1 MAGAALWASRPFQL
15 FIYIE
20 EQVMGRREVVVT
32 GLGIVSPV
40 ASELDRFWEG
50 IKNGQSGIS
59 RVENVEDIDQY
70 PVTIGGEIRDLNI
83 EKYIDKK
90 EVRKMDPFS
99 IWGVAAAAMAVED
112 SGLDLNAVDLQ
123 RVGVIASSGIGGMQ
137 YMQTQSARAIAGG
150 PRRISPQLI
159 PQMIV
164 NILSGYVAIK
174 YGFKGPNFSVTS
186 ACASGSHSIG
196 ESMRMIQYGD
206 ADVMIAGGAEAS
218 VAMLGIGGFAAMRAT
233 SRRNDDPQGA
243 SRPFDKERDGFVM
256 SEGAGIVV
264 LEEKEHALK
273 RGARIYCDAAGY
285 GRTCDAYHITAP
297 SEEAV
302 EAGRG
307 MSLAISDAGLN
318 PEDID
323 YINAHGTST
332 PYNDKGE
339 TIAIK
344 RALGEELAYKVA
356 VSSTKSMTGHMLG
369 AAGGVEAA
377 ICALAIRDSIAPPTI
392 NYTTPDPDCDLDY
405 VPNVAREMEINVALS
420 NSLGFGGHNATLCF
434 TKSK

>member
-1 MAGAALWASRPFQL
+1 
-15 FIYIE
+15 
-20 EQVMGRREVVVT
+20 MGREVVVT
-32 GLGIVSPV
+32 GIGVVSPI
-40 ASELDRFWEG
+40 ASELGRFWEG
-50 IKNGQSGIS
+50 IKNGQSGID
-59 RVENVEDIDQY
+59 RVQGMDDIDQY
-70 PVTIGGEIRDLNI
+70 PVQIGGEIRDLDV
-83 EKYIDKK
+83 ERFLEKK
-90 EVRKMDPFS
+90 EARKMDPFAV
-99 IWGVAAAAMAVED
+99 WGMAAAIMAVED
-112 SGLDLNAVDLQ
+112 SGLETDALDLQ

-137 YMQTQSARAIAGG
+137 YMQDQAARAIKGG

-159 PQMIV
+159 PQMIT
-164 NILSGYVAIK
+164 NILSGYIAIK
-174 YGFKGPNFSVTS
+174 YGFKGPNFCVTS
-186 ACASGSHSIG
+186 ACASGTHSVG
-196 ESMRMIQYGD
+196 EAMRIIQYGD

-218 VAMLGIGGFAAMRAT
+218 IATLGVGGFAALRAT

-243 SRPFDKERDGFVM
+243 SRPFDLDRDGFVM
-256 SEGAGIVV
+256 SEGSGIIV

-273 RGARIYCDAAGY
+273 RGATIYCAASGY

-297 SEEAV
+297 SETAV

-339 TIAIK
+339 TLAVK

-369 AAGGVEAA
+369 AAGGIEAA
-377 ICALAIRDSIAPPTI
+377 ICALAIRDSVAPPTI

-405 VPNVAREMEINVALS
+405 VPNTAREMEINAALS

>member
-1 MAGAALWASRPFQL
+1 
-15 FIYIE
+15 
-20 EQVMGRREVVVT
+20 MGRREVVVT
-32 GLGIVSPV
+32 GLGVVSPI
-40 ASELDRFWEG
+40 ASELGKFWEG
-50 IKNGQSGIS
+50 IKKGQSGID
-59 RVENVEDIDQY
+59 RVQNVENIDQY
-70 PVTIGGEIRDLNI
+70 PVTIGGEIRDLDI
-83 EKYIDKK
+83 EKFLEKK
-90 EVRKMDPFS
+90 EARKMDPFA
-99 IWGVAAAAMAVED
+99 IWGVAAATMAVED
-112 SGLDLNAVDLQ
+112 AGLNPEELDLQ
-123 RVGVIASSGIGGMQ
+123 RIGVIASSGIGGMQ
-137 YMQTQSARAIAGG
+137 YLQTQCARAIAGG

-186 ACASGSHSIG
+186 ACASGTHSIG
-196 ESMRMIQYGD
+196 EAMRMIQYDD
-206 ADVMIAGGAEAS
+206 ADIMIAGGAEAS
-218 VAMLGIGGFAAMRAT
+218 VAMLGIGGFAALRAT

-256 SEGAGIVV
+256 SEGAGIIV

-273 RGARIYCDAAGY
+273 RGATIYCNAAGY

-297 SEEAV
+297 SEAAV

-307 MSLAISDAGLN
+307 ISLAISDAGLK
-318 PEDID
+318 PEEID

-332 PYNDKGE
+332 PLNDKGE
-339 TIAIK
+339 TAAIK
-344 RALGEELAYKVA
+344 RALGEDLAYKVA
-356 VSSTKSMTGHMLG
+356 ISSTKSMTGHMLG

-377 ICALAIRDSIAPPTI
+377 ICALAIRDGIAPPTI

-405 VPNVAREMEINVALS
+405 VPNVAREMEINSALS

>member
-1 MAGAALWASRPFQL
+1 MD
-15 FIYIE
+15 
-20 EQVMGRREVVVT
+20 RREVVVT
-32 GLGIVSPV
+32 GLGVVSPI
-40 ASELDRFWEG
+40 ASELGKFWDG
-50 IKNGQSGIS
+50 IKNGQSGIA
-59 RVENVEDIDQY
+59 RVEGVEDIDRY
-70 PVTIGGEIRDLNI
+70 AVTIGGEIRDLDI
-83 EKYIDKK
+83 EKYLDKK
-90 EVRKMDPFS
+90 EARKMDPFS
-99 IWGVAAAAMAVED
+99 IWGMAAAIMAVED
-112 SGLDLNAVDLQ
+112 SGLDLNTIDLQ

-137 YMQTQSARAIAGG
+137 YMQKQAARAIEGG

-186 ACASGSHSIG
+186 ACASGTHSIG

-206 ADVMIAGGAEAS
+206 ADIMIAGGAEAS
-218 VAMLGIGGFAAMRAT
+218 VAMLGIGGFAALRAT

-243 SRPFDKERDGFVM
+243 SRPFDKDRDGFVM
-256 SEGAGIVV
+256 SEGAGIIV

-273 RGARIYCDAAGY
+273 RGATIYCDAAGY

-318 PEDID
+318 PEDVD

-339 TIAIK
+339 TLAIK
-344 RALGEELAYKVA
+344 RALGEDLAYKVA

-405 VPNVAREMEINVALS
+405 VPNTAREMEVNVALS

-434 TKSK
+434 TKPK

>member
-1 MAGAALWASRPFQL
+1 MS
-15 FIYIE
+15 
-20 EQVMGRREVVVT
+20 RREVVVT

-40 ASELDRFWEG
+40 ASELGRFWEG
-50 IKNGQSGIS
+50 IKAGESGIDH
-59 RVENVEDIDQY
+59 VKAMADIDQY
-70 PVTIGGEIRDLNI
+70 PVTIGGEIRDLDA
-83 EKYIDKK
+83 ERFLDKK
-90 EVRKMDPFS
+90 EIRKMDPFA
-99 IWGVAAAAMAVED
+99 IWGVAASVMAIED
-112 SGLDLNAVDLQ
+112 AGLNPEKLDLQ

-137 YMQTQSARAIAGG
+137 IMQNECLKAYEKG
-150 PRRISPQLI
+150 PSRISPQLI

-164 NILSGYVAIK
+164 NILSGYVAIR

-186 ACASGSHSIG
+186 ACATGTHSIG

-218 VAMLGIGGFAAMRAT
+218 IAMLGVGGFAALRAT
-233 SRRNDDPQGA
+233 SRRNDDPKGA
-243 SRPFDKERDGFVM
+243 SRPFDKDRDGFVM
-256 SEGAGIVV
+256 SEGAGILV
-264 LEEKEHALK
+264 LEEKQHAIA
-273 RGARIYCDAAGY
+273 RGAKIYCDAAGY

-307 MSLAISDAGLN
+307 MSLAISDAGLM

-339 TIAIK
+339 TLAIK

-377 ICALAIRDSIAPPTI
+377 IIALAIRDGVAPPTI

-405 VPNVAREMEINVALS
+405 VPNTARKMNIDAALS

-434 TKSK
+434 TKSR

>member
-1 MAGAALWASRPFQL
+1 
-15 FIYIE
+15 
-20 EQVMGRREVVVT
+20 MGRREVVVT
-32 GLGIVSPV
+32 GLGVVSPI

-50 IKNGQSGIS
+50 IKNGQSGID
-59 RVENVEDIDQY
+59 RVQGVADIDQY
-70 PVTIGGEIRDLNI
+70 PVQIGGEIRDLDI
-83 EKYIDKK
+83 EKFLDKK
-90 EVRKMDPFS
+90 ETRIMDPFA
-99 IWGVAAAAMAVED
+99 IWGIAASAMAIED
-112 SGLDLNAVDLQ
+112 SGLDLDAIDHQ

-137 YMQTQSARAIAGG
+137 YMQEQSARAVKGG

-174 YGFKGPNFSVTS
+174 FGFKGPNFSVTS
-186 ACASGSHSIG
+186 ACASGTNSIG
-196 ESMRMIQYGD
+196 EAMRMIQCGD
-206 ADVMIAGGAEAS
+206 ADIMIAGGAEAS
-218 VAMLGIGGFAAMRAT
+218 VAMLGIGGFAALRAT

-243 SRPFDKERDGFVM
+243 SRPFDLDRDGFVM

-273 RGARIYCDAAGY
+273 RGASIYCEASGY

-297 SEEAV
+297 AEEAV
-302 EAGRG
+302 EAARG

-339 TIAIK
+339 TLAIK
-344 RALGEELAYKVA
+344 RAMGEELAYKVA
-356 VSSTKSMTGHMLG
+356 ISSTKSMTGHMLG
-369 AAGGVEAA
+369 AAGGIEAA
-377 ICALAIRDSIAPPTI
+377 IIALAIRDGVAPPTI

-405 VPNVAREMEINVALS
+405 VPNVAREMEINAALS

>member
-1 MAGAALWASRPFQL
+1 
-15 FIYIE
+15 
-20 EQVMGRREVVVT
+20 MGRREVVVT
-32 GLGIVSPV
+32 GLGVVSPV
-40 ASELDRFWEG
+40 ASELGRFWEG
-50 IKNGQSGIS
+50 IKNGQSGIA
-59 RVENVEDIDQY
+59 RVEGVEDIDQY
-70 PVTIGGEIRDLNI
+70 AVTIGGEIRDLDV
-83 EKYIDKK
+83 EKFVDKK
-90 EVRKMDPFS
+90 EARKMDPFS
-99 IWGVAAAAMAVED
+99 IWGVAAATMAVED
-112 SGLDLNAVDLQ
+112 SGLDLNAIDLQ

-137 YMQTQSARAIAGG
+137 YMQEQSARAIKGG

-186 ACASGSHSIG
+186 ACASGTHSIG
-196 ESMRMIQYGD
+196 EAMRMIQYGD
-206 ADVMIAGGAEAS
+206 ADVMISGGAEAS
-218 VAMLGIGGFAAMRAT
+218 VAMLGIGGFAALRAT
-233 SRRNDDPQGA
+233 SRRNDDPEGA
-243 SRPFDKERDGFVM
+243 SRPFDKDRDGFVM
-256 SEGAGIVV
+256 SEGAGIIV

-273 RGARIYCDAAGY
+273 RGATIYCDASGY

-297 SEEAV
+297 SLEAV

-339 TIAIK
+339 TLAIK

-405 VPNVAREMEINVALS
+405 VPNEAREMEIKAALS

-434 TKSK
+434 TKPK

>member
-1 MAGAALWASRPFQL
+1 M
-15 FIYIE
+15 E
-20 EQVMGRREVVVT
+20 RREVVVT

-40 ASELDRFWEG
+40 ASELNRFWEA

-59 RVENVEDIDQY
+59 HVENVPDIDQY
-70 PVTIGGEIRDLNI
+70 PVQIGGEIRDLDI
-83 EKYIDKK
+83 EKYVDKK
-90 EVRKMDPFS
+90 DARKMDPFT
-99 IWGVAAAAMAVED
+99 IWGMAASIMAVED
-112 SGLDLNAVDLQ
+112 SGLDLKALDLQ

-137 YMQTQSARAIAGG
+137 YMQTQSARAIKGG

-186 ACASGSHSIG
+186 ACASGTHSIG

-218 VAMLGIGGFAAMRAT
+218 VAMLGIGGFAALRAT

-243 SRPFDKERDGFVM
+243 SRPFDKDRDGFVM

-273 RGARIYCDAAGY
+273 RGATIYCNAAGY

-307 MSLAISDAGLN
+307 MSLAISDAGLK

-339 TIAIK
+339 TLAIK

-356 VSSTKSMTGHMLG
+356 ISSTKSMTGHMLG

-377 ICALAIRDSIAPPTI
+377 ICALAIRDNIAPPTI

-405 VPNVAREMEINVALS
+405 VPNEARKMEINAALS

-434 TKSK
+434 TKNK